1 MISVSDN
8 YPSFPSHYIIDV
20 SACFEFNEY
29 LVSDFF
35 QRSALL
41 L

>member
-8 YPSFPSHYIIDV
+8 YPSFPSHYTIDV
-20 SACFEFNEY
+20 SACFEFSEY
-29 LVSDFF
+29 FVSDFF
-35 QRSALL
+35 QKSILL